1 MVCAVVFRIELTKIH
16 EVNGENCNL
25 LQLTVQ
31 LFFHNHAKA
40 KLQVSRAWGIQWDF
54 SGVAWGRLVWN
65 II

>member
-1 MVCAVVFRIELTKIH
+1 MH

-40 KLQVSRAWGIQWDF
+40 KVQVNRAWGIQWDF
-54 SGVAWGRLVWN
+54 SGVAWV
-65 II
+65 